1 MLNGSHLP
9 LAEPLRQPGLE
20 VLHLMAQGRSNR
32 AIGGRLYLA
41 LDPVKGHNR
50 KIFGK
55 LDIQSRTEALAR
67 AHELHLL

>member
-1 MLNGSHLP
+1 
-9 LAEPLRQPGLE
+9 LE